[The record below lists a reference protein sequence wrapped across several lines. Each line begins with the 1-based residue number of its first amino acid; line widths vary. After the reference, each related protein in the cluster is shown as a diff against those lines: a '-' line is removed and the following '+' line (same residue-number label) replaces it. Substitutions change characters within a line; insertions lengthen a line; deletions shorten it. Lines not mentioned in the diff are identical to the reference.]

1 MKKLGERP
9 PQLSDVRIIHPDF
22 LRYLYE
28 MYLEKDVPMPT
39 KALTTIV
46 LSLHECDYI
55 RIHGPVVNA
64 ESVQY
69 YTEVN
74 SRVGQLLKSDLMEEK
89 LLEYMEREKLLLIC
103 VCITGY
109 SPPKPLRTVSL
120 SGTKAVVTPLAVHH
134 ASEPFPHTSTTC
146 QLSQFHVPSMI
157 SAQHD
162 EAPEAAVPVAGKLQK
177 ECIQEEI
184 GKVNRKVCLTQ
195 GKAALKSKSCI
206 ELENGVYTLVS
217 DNLAVNQK
225 MKAIQDEWKKELK
238 VYVEYRE
245 KMGKH
250 MHAVADIEASY
261 RINIAVTTK
270 LKQVELLRKQLQE
283 LKTNSEHTEKM
294 LTGES
299 ERILQSEINALKAKE
314 IRVNKE
320 IVQKKEKK
328 RNQAQLTRLK
338 RQVKEAQ
345 VRNKQWNEEACE
357 LETSIA
363 ELRNHI
369 KDVSLQAKQRI
380 QTRKKLT
387 DKLSIELP
395 PPVQETGI
403 TGLVYWPLHNRHT
416 KKTVRRAQ
424 HLLKLKSRVHAKP
437 YYLKPLEWKT
447 KDVSLE
453 KQLKYIRISNKIDMF
468 EPKLSVTENAGLL
481 PLKKTHAP
489 NKGLRSMENPRRLHQ
504 KITAEKC
511 FDKGKLCPVAKIP
524 LPPIK
529 SSPRDCFNKL
539 SQALSVK
546 HASNTVAL
554 SNDHSK
560 KSMTSEQVITRNVP
574 NEPIDTNSSRDL
586 YSNSVSNTH
595 VLNKNT
601 PTFEYRYNLK
611 LDDDERQTMAT
622 TKQ

>member
-162 EAPEAAVPVAGKLQK
+162 EAPEAAVPVAGVSSLAYEGAIVDQCIKNVLSLPEEVGEVALKHKCLTAEINKQQSLLNKAKEVLLACKLQK

-320 IVQKKEKK
+320 IVQKKEKLKVTQDREAKIKQDIDILQK

-369 KDVSLQAKQRI
+369 K
-380 QTRKKLT
+380 
-387 DKLSIELP
+387 E
-395 PPVQETGI
+395 
-403 TGLVYWPLHNRHT
+403 
-416 KKTVRRAQ
+416 
-424 HLLKLKSRVHAKP
+424 
-437 YYLKPLEWKT
+437 
-447 KDVSLE
+447 
-453 KQLKYIRISNKIDMF
+453 
-468 EPKLSVTENAGLL
+468 
-481 PLKKTHAP
+481 
-489 NKGLRSMENPRRLHQ
+489 
-504 KITAEKC
+504 
-511 FDKGKLCPVAKIP
+511 
-524 LPPIK
+524 
-529 SSPRDCFNKL
+529 
-539 SQALSVK
+539 
-546 HASNTVAL
+546 
-554 SNDHSK
+554 
-560 KSMTSEQVITRNVP
+560 
-574 NEPIDTNSSRDL
+574 
-586 YSNSVSNTH
+586 
-595 VLNKNT
+595 
-601 PTFEYRYNLK
+601 
-611 LDDDERQTMAT
+611 
-622 TKQ
+622 